1 MKKIN
6 IKNILSI
13 IFAFLGVLFWMLG
26 LCATSPDDDL
36 KMVIV
41 NLLFILI
48 GCGFIIISL
57 IINPERARE
66 FLYEPEEYEDKPH
79 IEEHNYSPD
88 FEMLYNQI
96 ILRRV
101 DELIESTEVSE

>member
-1 MKKIN
+1 MKKVN
-6 IKNILSI
+6 IKNILRI

-26 LCATSPDDDL
+26 LCATSSDDDL

-57 IINPERARE
+57 IINPDRAKEYLR
-66 FLYEPEEYEDKPH
+66 EPEKEDKPH

-88 FEMLYNQI
+88 FETLYRQI
-96 ILRRV
+96 ILRQV
-101 DELIESTEVSE
+101 DELIQPGEVPK

>member
-13 IFAFLGVLFWMLG
+13 IFAFLGVLFWVLG

-36 KMVIV
+36 RMVIV
-41 NLLFILI
+41 NLLLILI
-48 GCGFIIISL
+48 GSGFIIISL
-57 IINPERARE
+57 IINPERAKE
-66 FLYEPEEYEDKPH
+66 LLSEPEQKDKPH
-79 IEEHNYSPD
+79 IEGHNYSPD
-88 FEMLYNQI
+88 FEELYKQI

-101 DELIESTEVSE
+101 DKLIESAEVSE

>member
-13 IFAFLGVLFWMLG
+13 FFAFLGVIFWMLG

-57 IINPERARE
+57 IINPERAKE
-66 FLYEPEEYEDKPH
+66 YLQEPEQEDKPR

-88 FEMLYNQI
+88 FEELYKQI

-101 DELIESTEVSE
+101 DKLIESTEVSE